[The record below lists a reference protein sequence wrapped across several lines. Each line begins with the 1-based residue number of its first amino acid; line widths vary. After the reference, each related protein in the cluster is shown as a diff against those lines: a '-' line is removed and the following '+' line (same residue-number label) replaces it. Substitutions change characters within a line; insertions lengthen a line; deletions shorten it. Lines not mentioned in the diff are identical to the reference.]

1 MEGGG
6 GGWYFCKS
14 LKRVICLWKVSKGVK
29 VDFVNVFSFKKGKQT
44 FIYFEAY
51 QKIEMNI

>member
-1 MEGGG
+1 MKGGG
-6 GGWYFCKS
+6 GGYFCKS

>member
-1 MEGGG
+1 MCVKL
-6 GGWYFCKS
+6 F
-14 LKRVICLWKVSKGVK
+14 VICLWKVSKGVK